1 MRLVI
6 QRVHHSRLYIDS
18 NLTTEIGVGLVVLIG
33 FGLVDECSLPNNNIC
48 LLFVEKLATLRIFPN
63 KEGKFAHSLED
74 INGEL
79 LLVPQFTLYGDCH
92 KGRRPSFH
100 LAASG
105 KVAKQFFITFYEQL
119 CIRLPGKVQK
129 GVFGAD
135 MDVYFENW
143 GPVTILID
151 SEEYTS

>member
-18 NLTTEIGVGLVVLIG
+18 NLTTEIG